1 MSRAFV
7 KEPDGDQ
14 VDDAIPERP
23 QSEHPNYIT
32 LAGLELLQQRLQAL
46 YQEKESLQGDKE
58 DLAVRNRI
66 QWIERDLRYYQQ
78 RLDRA
83 IPVDISGQAGD
94 EIRFGATVT
103 LLDTEG
109 RQLEFTI
116 VGEDEAEVDA
126 GRISWVSP
134 LARALLGRRVGDTV
148 IWPRPAGDVELE
160 IADFRYG
167 P

>member
-32 LAGLELLQQRLQAL
+32 RAGLEALQQHLQAL
-46 YQEKESLQGDKE
+46 YREKQSLQKDDE

-66 QWIERDLRYYQQ
+66 QRIDRDLRYYQQ

-83 IPVDISGQAGD
+83 IPVDVGARKGE

-103 LLDTEG
+103 VRDPDDRL
-109 RQLEFTI
+109 REFTI
-116 VGEDEAEVDA
+116 VGEDEAEVEA

-148 IWPRPAGDVELE
+148 TWPRPAGDVELE
-160 IADFRYG
+160 IEDISYKS
-167 P
+167 